1 MIYIAYFIFGFA
13 VVQLLVAFVNLVFS
27 QKFPKTNTD
36 FNGLVSILIPARNE
50 EKNIGNLLTDIQNQ
64 DYQNIE
70 ILVFND
76 LSTDRTAEIVSEY
89 SKLDNR
95 IKLIHSSG
103 LPDGWLGK
111 NYACHTLSHHAKG
124 KYFLFLDADV
134 QISNNIVIN
143 TIGLSKKYNLGLLS
157 IFPKQIMIS
166 KGEQISV
173 PVMNYILLS
182 LLPLI
187 LVRKLNFPSLAAA
200 NGQFMLFDSA
210 KYLQFLPHEKMK
222 ANKVEDIEIAR
233 FYKKNNIKIA
243 VLTGNNTITCR
254 MYHDF
259 SDASNGFSKNVINF
273 FGNSFVMASLFWFIT
288 TFGFLFVLFSSS
300 TNAFLFYILII
311 LITRI
316 LISIISQQ
324 NILQNILFLI
334 PQQFALGLFIY
345 KAIINLFKKQ
355 HQWKGRNISLLSS

>member
-1 MIYIAYFIFGFA
+1 MIYIAYFTFGFA
-13 VVQLLVAFVNLVFS
+13 VVQLLVAFVNLIFS
-27 QKFPKTNTD
+27 QKFPITKTV
-36 FNGLVSILIPARNE
+36 FNGLVSILIPTRNE

-111 NYACHTLSHHAKG
+111 NYACHNLSHHANG
-124 KYFLFLDADV
+124 AYFLFLDADV
-134 QISNNIVIN
+134 QISNDIIIN
-143 TIGLSKKYNLGLLS
+143 SIGLSKRHNLGLLS
-157 IFPKQIMIS
+157 IFPKQMMIT

-200 NGQFMLFDSA
+200 NGQFMLFDSV
-210 KYLQFLPHEKMK
+210 KYLEYLPHEKMK

-233 FYKKNNIKIA
+233 FYKQNKIKIA
-243 VLTGNNTITCR
+243 VLTGNDTITCR
-254 MYHDF
+254 MYNSF
-259 SDASNGFSKNVINF
+259 SDAANGFSKNVVNF
-273 FGNSFVMASLFWFIT
+273 FGNSFALATIFWLIT
-288 TFGFLFVLFSSS
+288 TFGFLVVLFNLS
-300 TNAFLFYILII
+300 TNTFLFYILIL

-316 LISIISQQ
+316 LISVSSQQ
-324 NILQNILFLI
+324 NILQNIIFLI

-345 KAIINLFKKQ
+345 KAIINKLKNQ
-355 HQWKGRNISLLSS
+355 HQWKGRNIS